1 MSVDHRHQLACRYIV
16 VRWLY
21 GTGLHH
27 LLRSE
32 REAKYVNA
40 LGTNVHGAYF
50 IYAHA
55 IDRCAEPCLHD
66 KTNEPFNPWARMT
79 RIGFYS
85 GSFDPVTLGHTDVIE
100 RACRLVEK
108 LVIGIG
114 VHPAKSPLFSA
125 DERIEMLNGETKTIA
140 DATGTDIEIVTF
152 SSLAIEAARL
162 HKASVIFR
170 GLRDGADFDYEMQMA
185 GMNGEMA
192 PEVQTVFVA
201 ASPNVRHIAANLVRQ
216 IALLGGDPSAFV
228 SEAVARRLKAK
239 TLPAK

>member
-1 MSVDHRHQLACRYIV
+1 MS
-16 VRWLY
+16 WLY
-21 GTGLHH
+21 GAGLHH

-40 LGTNVHGAYF
+40 LGTHVRGALFVYT
-50 IYAHA
+50 HA

-66 KTNEPFNPWARMT
+66 KTNESFNPWARMT

-125 DERIEMLNGETKTIA
+125 DERIDMLNVETKTIA
-140 DATGTDIEIVTF
+140 HATGTDIEIVTF
-152 SSLAIEAARL
+152 SSLTIEAARS
-162 HKASVIFR
+162 HKANVIFR

-239 TLPAK
+239 T